1 LNKFAPSI
9 KTALQATSGPNSG
22 DILKPLEDSME
33 KETSRATRLY
43 RGLLRLLP
51 FDFRSDFGPEMEQ
64 VFSEQRAEAE
74 REGGKMGAWR
84 LWWET
89 LKGIFTTAPRE
100 HLSMLRQDSTFAL
113 RMMQKNLGFT
123 IAAIVVLGLGIGA
136 NTAIFSVVNAVLLK
150 PLPYEHGDRLL
161 MLQQSTPSTGL
172 MGSSVSIPDLMDYRR
187 QNRSLDALVE
197 YHNMQFILLGRSEP
211 EQVETGVVSWNYFDV
226 FGVKPLVGRN
236 FGPDDEKAGAPA
248 VLLLSFEYWERSFG
262 GDPTVVGKIF
272 RMNDKPHTVI
282 GVLPP
287 FPQYP
292 QENDVYMPTVACP
305 FRSDPSMIA
314 NRQMPM
320 VRMFGR
326 MKSGLK
332 STEAEADLSAVAA
345 SMQREFPNDYSG
357 SSTLKV
363 EATPLKT
370 ELTRDAKPTML
381 FLLAAA
387 GFVLLIACTNVANLN
402 LARMVRR
409 ERELGV
415 RTAMGASRV
424 RLFRQL
430 LTESF
435 LMALGGGLLG
445 LLLATGGLH
454 VLTAYVARFTPRANE
469 VHIDSAVLLF
479 TLVAALFV
487 SVLTGTAP
495 ALARRDS
502 LVTALKEGGSH
513 ATLSVARG
521 KMRSTLIVAQV
532 VVSFLLLVGAGLMV
546 RSLINL
552 QRVDPGFRPENV
564 LTIQL
569 SLDFSR
575 YTTNEKTLGFFDSLL
590 EKAEALPGVTS
601 TAAAGAF
608 PLDKSPA
615 FNNQFVI
622 DGQQGNT
629 ADSRPVA
636 EFNVI
641 SPGYLQVLGIP
652 LRSGRNFDR
661 RDRPESPKVA
671 IINQSLARHHWR
683 DDDPVG
689 HRISLDGGKTWTQI
703 IGVIGDVHEHGLD
716 QPPSDL
722 IYLPFAQY
730 PQNSPA
736 LLARTQGDPMAIA
749 RAAVQ
754 RLYAVDPNQPA
765 GRIQSLEQVRA
776 DSIAAPRL
784 TANLLGLFA
793 LLALAIAAAGIG
805 GVMALSVS
813 QRTHEIG
820 VRMAIG
826 ARPGEIMR
834 RILRQGM
841 GLALVGVALGMLGA
855 FPLTLAMKSFLF
867 AVTPTDPV
875 TFLGVAAV
883 LAAAAFAACYVPA
896 RRAAQVDPNIA
907 LRAE

>member
-1 LNKFAPSI
+1 VSK
-9 KTALQATSGPNSG
+9 NSKNSKG
-22 DILKPLEDSME
+22 
-33 KETSRATRLY
+33 LY
-43 RGLLRLLP
+43 RALLRLLP

-64 VFSEQRAEAE
+64 VFIEQRVEAE
-74 REGGKMGAWR
+74 RKEGKMGMWR

-89 LKGIFTTAPRE
+89 AKGIFSTAPRE
-100 HLSMLRQDSTFAL
+100 HLSMLRQDSAFAL
-113 RMMQKNLGFT
+113 RMMRKNLGFT
-123 IAAIVVLGLGIGA
+123 IAAIMVLGLGIGA
-136 NTAIFSVVNAVLLK
+136 NTAIFSVVNGVLLK

-161 MLQQSTPSTGL
+161 MLRQTSSSSGL
-172 MGSSVSIPDLMDYRR
+172 MGSSVSVSELMDYRR

-226 FGVKPLVGRN
+226 FGVKPLVGRD
-236 FGPDDEKAGAPA
+236 FVPDDEKAGAPA

-262 GDPTVVGKIF
+262 GDPTIVGKIF

-305 FRSDPSMIA
+305 FRSGPPMIG
-314 NRQMPM
+314 NRQMRM

-326 MKSGLK
+326 MKPK
-332 STEAEADLSAVAA
+332 IKPTEAEADLSAVAA
-345 SMQREFPNDYSG
+345 SMNREFPSDYSEG
-357 SSTLKV
+357 ADLKV
-363 EATPLKT
+363 DVTPLKT
-370 ELTRDAKPTML
+370 GLTRDAKPTML

-387 GFVLLIACTNVANLN
+387 GFVLLIACANVANLN

-430 LTESF
+430 LTESS
-435 LMALGGGLLG
+435 LLALIGGGIG
-445 LLLATGGLH
+445 LVLATGGIRL
-454 VLTAYVARFTPRANE
+454 LAAYVARFTPRANE
-469 VHIDSAVLLF
+469 VHIDATVLLF
-479 TLVAALFV
+479 TLGVALFV

-495 ALARRDS
+495 AVARRES
-502 LVTALKEGGSH
+502 LITTLKEGGSQS
-513 ATLSVARG
+513 TLGSARG
-521 KMRSTLIVAQV
+521 KLRSALIVAQV
-532 VVSFLLLVGAGLMV
+532 SVSFLLLIGAGLMV

-552 QRVDPGFRPENV
+552 QHVDPGFRPENV

-575 YTTNEKTLGFFDSLL
+575 YTTNEKTLSFFDSLL
-590 EKAEALPGVTS
+590 EKAKALPGVTS
-601 TAAAGAF
+601 VAAAGVF

-615 FNNQFVI
+615 FNNQFDI
-622 DGQQGNT
+622 EGQQGNDT
-629 ADSRPVA
+629 GKPIA

-652 LRSGRNFDR
+652 LLSGRDFDR
-661 RDRPESPKVA
+661 RDRPESTKVT
-671 IINQSLARHHWR
+671 IITQSVAQRHWHNE
-683 DDDPVG
+683 DPVG
-689 HRISLDGGKTWTQI
+689 RRISLDNGKTWTQI

-716 QPPSDL
+716 QPANDL

-730 PQNSPA
+730 PQNGPA
-736 LLARTQGDPMAIA
+736 LMARTQGDPMAVA
-749 RAAVQ
+749 RTVVQ
-754 RLYAVDPNQPA
+754 RLYEVDPNQPA
-765 GRIQSLEQVRA
+765 GRIQSLEQFRA

-826 ARPGEIMR
+826 ARPAEIIRM
-834 RILRQGM
+834 ILGQGM
-841 GLALVGVALGMLGA
+841 ALALAGVAIGLFGA
-855 FPLTLAMKSFLF
+855 FALTHALKSLLF
-867 AVTPTDPV
+867 GVTPTDPL

-883 LAAAAFAACYVPA
+883 LGAAAFAACYVPA
-896 RRAAQVDPNIA
+896 HRASRIDPNIA
-907 LRAE
+907 LRVE

>member
-1 LNKFAPSI
+1 
-9 KTALQATSGPNSG
+9 
-22 DILKPLEDSME
+22 
-33 KETSRATRLY
+33 
-43 RGLLRLLP
+43 
-51 FDFRSDFGPEMEQ
+51 
-64 VFSEQRAEAE
+64 
-74 REGGKMGAWR
+74 
-84 LWWET
+84 
-89 LKGIFTTAPRE
+89 
-100 HLSMLRQDSTFAL
+100 MLRQDSVFAL
-113 RMMQKNLGFT
+113 RMMRKNLGFT

-161 MLQQSTPSTGL
+161 MLRQTSPSSGL
-172 MGSSVSIPDLMDYRR
+172 MGSSVSVPELMDYRR

-236 FGPDDEKAGAPA
+236 FVSDDEKEGAPA
-248 VLLLSFEYWERSFG
+248 VLLLSFEYWEHSFG
-262 GDPTVVGKIF
+262 GDPTVVGKVF

-314 NRQMPM
+314 DRRMPM
-320 VRMFGR
+320 VRMFGG

-345 SMQREFPNDYSG
+345 SIQREFPNDYPG
-357 SSTLKV
+357 SSGLKV

-387 GFVLLIACTNVANLN
+387 GFVLLIACANVANLN

-430 LTESF
+430 VTESS
-435 LMALGGGLLG
+435 LLALIGGALG
-445 LLLATGGLH
+445 LLLATGGLN
-454 VLTAYVARFTPRANE
+454 LLAAYVARFTPRAHE
-469 VHIDSAVLLF
+469 VHIDTAVLLF
-479 TLVAALFV
+479 TLVIALFV

-495 ALARRDS
+495 AVARREN
-502 LVTALKEGGSH
+502 LITTLKEGSAQ
-513 ATLSVARG
+513 ATIGALRG
-521 KMRSTLIVAQV
+521 KMRSALIVAQV
-532 VVSFLLLVGAGLMV
+532 AVSFLLLIGAGLMV
-546 RSLINL
+546 RSLVNL

-564 LTIQL
+564 LTVQL

-590 EKAEALPGVTS
+590 EKVEALPGVTFA
-601 TAAAGAF
+601 AAAGEF

-622 DGQQGNT
+622 DGQQGSAT
-629 ADSRPVA
+629 DPKPVA
-636 EFNVI
+636 EFNSI

-671 IINQSLARHHWR
+671 IINESLARHHWR

-689 HRISLDGGKTWTQI
+689 HRISFDGGKTWTQI

-716 QPPSDL
+716 QPASDL

-736 LLARTQGDPMAIA
+736 LIARTLGDPMAVA
-749 RAAVQ
+749 RTALQ
-754 RLYAVDPNQPA
+754 RLYEVDPDQPA
-765 GRIQSLEQVRA
+765 GRIQSLEQYRA

-826 ARPGEIMR
+826 ARPAEIVRM
-834 RILRQGM
+834 ILGHGM
-841 GLALVGVALGMLGA
+841 GLALAGVTIGLLGA
-855 FPLTLAMKSFLF
+855 FSLTHAVKSLLF
-867 AVTPTDPV
+867 GVTPTDPL

-883 LAAAAFAACYVPA
+883 LSASAFAACYVPA
-896 RRAAQVDPNIA
+896 HRASRIDPNIA
-907 LRAE
+907 LRVE